1 MKTLIWIVFAGG
13 IQRPLVA
20 SAWHNHCIGFWK
32 EFSFFRVK
40 NIPNP
45 LHNEVGKLLM
55 FSGRLPLK
63 PKPQKWTWMK
73 VNIMNNDRLR
83 ARDSMVEEVDRC
95 TYLGTQVTKDMEQH
109 WTSRRGQRLR
119 MQASTGAQAQ
129 QDLACRNISTKI
141 KAMLLK
147 KLVLSLSAS
156 LRLWNIQN
164 DKEAC
169 HLPDQVPQKNRQ
181 HQMAAAW
188 CCIVDKDRD
197 RQGWNTWIKRA
208 RQAANNCQYWRE
220 DVWALVHL
228 LAYCNSNYLIS
239 CIYEI
244 KISFWDLFRDQ
255 CWDLACDW
263 PQ

>member
-1 MKTLIWIVFAGG
+1 MKTLLWIVFAGG

-32 EFSFFRVK
+32 EFLFFRVK
-40 NIPNP
+40 NIPTP
-45 LHNEVGKLLM
+45 LHNEDGKLLM

-95 TYLGTQVTKDMEQH
+95 TYLGTQVTKEYMEQH

-119 MQASTGAQAQ
+119 MQASTAAQAQ

-169 HLPDQVPQKNRQ
+169 HLPDQVPQKNLP
-181 HQMAAAW
+181 HPQMAAA
-188 CCIVDKDRD
+188 CV
-197 RQGWNTWIKRA
+197 N
-208 RQAANNCQYWRE
+208 
-220 DVWALVHL
+220 
-228 LAYCNSNYLIS
+228 IS
-239 CIYEI
+239 
-244 KISFWDLFRDQ
+244 LFRTRTR
-255 CWDLACDW
+255 A
-263 PQ
+263 

>member
-32 EFSFFRVK
+32 EFLFFRVK
-40 NIPNP
+40 NIPDP
-45 LHNEVGKLLM
+45 LHNEDGKLLM

-119 MQASTGAQAQ
+119 MQASTGATRSGVQKYQHKDKGNASQ
-129 QDLACRNISTKI
+129 EASAFTERFST
-141 KAMLLK
+141 ALK
-147 KLVLSLSAS
+147 HTK
-156 LRLWNIQN
+156 W
-164 DKEAC
+164 
-169 HLPDQVPQKNRQ
+169 
-181 HQMAAAW
+181 
-188 CCIVDKDRD
+188 
-197 RQGWNTWIKRA
+197 
-208 RQAANNCQYWRE
+208 
-220 DVWALVHL
+220 
-228 LAYCNSNYLIS
+228 
-239 CIYEI
+239 
-244 KISFWDLFRDQ
+244 
-255 CWDLACDW
+255 
-263 PQ
+263 